1 MAEASA
7 RGTSVAGVL
16 LSFAPWRASPDARR
30 LYSGFLLGGL
40 GRQIIVVAVPFQL
53 YSATGSSLAVGLLGF
68 MQFLPMVLASI
79 IGGALCDVRDR
90 RSILIAAQVGLLATA
105 VLLLVNAS
113 RSEPLLWPLF
123 VLTAINAMLQAIDN
137 PARSSS
143 LPNLIGRA
151 ILPEGVAMMQTLTN
165 ISKSMGPL
173 IAGVMLARLSLPAT
187 FAMTVVLF
195 TSSTTMMWAMRAMPP
210 AGDRRRVEW
219 ATIREGLDYVRK
231 RPILRS
237 NFVIDL
243 NAMAFGM
250 PTALFPAFGIE
261 VLGGDATTVG
271 LLYAAP
277 GIGALLAAL
286 SSGWIG
292 RVRRQ
297 GRAVVLVVMSWG
309 GALAAFGL
317 SRTLLLAVAFLVMAG
332 ASDVLSAIFRVTI
345 LQLAV
350 PDEMRGRLFGINVAV
365 VAGGPRL
372 GDLRAGA
379 LADLTSVPFSIVSG
393 GIACILGA
401 LTIARRNPAY
411 TEHEWQ
417 NKVPERD
424 DG

>member
-1 MAEASA
+1 M
-7 RGTSVAGVL
+7 AGVL
-16 LSFAPWRASPDARR
+16 LSLDPWRASPDARR
-30 LYSGFLLGGL
+30 LYAGFLLGGL

-68 MQFLPMVLASI
+68 AQFVPMVLASI

-90 RSILIAAQVGLLATA
+90 RSILIAAQVGLLSTA
-105 VLLLVNAS
+105 SLLLVNAL

-151 ILPEGVAMMQTLTN
+151 LLPQGVAMMQTLTN
-165 ISKSMGPL
+165 ISKSTGPL
-173 IAGVMLARLSLPAT
+173 IAGVMLAQSSLPAT

-195 TSSTTMMWAMRAMPP
+195 TSSTAMMSAMRAMPP
-210 AGDRRRVEW
+210 TGGGRRIEW
-219 ATIREGLDYVRK
+219 ATIREGFDYVRR

-237 NFVIDL
+237 NFVIDI
-243 NAMAFGM
+243 NAMVFGM
-250 PTALFPAFGIE
+250 PTALFPAFGLE

-271 LLYAAP
+271 FLYAAP
-277 GIGALLAAL
+277 GIGALIAAL
-286 SSGWIG
+286 FSGWIG
-292 RVRRQ
+292 RIRRQ
-297 GRAVVLVVMSWG
+297 GRAVVVVVMAWG
-309 GALAAFGL
+309 ASLAAFGL
-317 SRTLLLAVAFLVMAG
+317 SRTLVLAVVFLTFAG

-393 GIACILGA
+393 GLACIIGA
-401 LTIARRNPAY
+401 LVIARRNPAY
-411 TEHEWQ
+411 AQHEWQ
-417 NKVPERD
+417 NQVPERD
-424 DG
+424 G